1 MTDKVLELNPGCA
14 GKGEVL
20 RSAIVAV
27 LDDKQFQDMT
37 LFEIIGVL
45 EAMKLDINALRRI

>member
-20 RSAIVAV
+20 RRAIVAV

-37 LFEIIGVL
+37 LFEMIGVL